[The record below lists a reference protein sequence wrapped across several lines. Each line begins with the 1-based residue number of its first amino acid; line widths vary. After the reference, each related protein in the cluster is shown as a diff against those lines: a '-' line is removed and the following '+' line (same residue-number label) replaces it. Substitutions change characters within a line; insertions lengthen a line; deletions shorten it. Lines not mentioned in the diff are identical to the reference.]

1 MDQIRGKVVVITG
14 AGSGIGRATAV
25 AFAEQ
30 GARVHG
36 VDIQEEWLVEL
47 HRELDARGLDFSGHV
62 ADVRDP
68 DAMAGL
74 ATDIFDERLRVDVL
88 FNNAGVVVGGP
99 VSELTL
105 DDWHLALD
113 VNLLGVIHGIHAF
126 LPRMIQQGG
135 GGHIVNTAS
144 IAGLLAFPM
153 VIPYTTTKF
162 AIVGLS
168 EALDMELAPHDI
180 RVSGLCPGAVR
191 TRVLDDGVLPL
202 PAKGREMLERWM
214 RRFALSAEEVA
225 AEVIDDVRKRRGGV
239 RTFGLGSK
247 PLWLMR
253 RASVSAYE
261 RIMWEIGR
269 RVL

>member
-1 MDQIRGKVVVITG
+1 MQIRDKVVVITG

-25 AFAEQ
+25 AFAER

-36 VDIQEEWLVEL
+36 VDIRDDWLVEL
-47 HRELDARGLDFSGHV
+47 HRELDERGLDFSGHV
-62 ADVRDP
+62 ADVSDP

-88 FNNAGVVVGGP
+88 FNNAGVVVAGL
-99 VSELTL
+99 VSELSL
-105 DDWHLALD
+105 EDWHRAVD
-113 VNLLGVIHGIHAF
+113 VNLMGVIHGVHAF

-153 VIPYTTTKF
+153 VTPYTTTKF

-191 TRVLDDGVLPL
+191 TRVLEDGSLPL
-202 PAKGREMLERWM
+202 PAKGRELLDRWAQHL
-214 RRFALSAEEVA
+214 ALSAEDVA
-225 AEVIDDVRKRRGGV
+225 AEVIDEVRKGRGGV
-239 RTFGLGSK
+239 RTFGVGSK
-247 PLWLMR
+247 PLWYFR
-253 RASVSAYE
+253 RTSVAAYE